1 METGRR
7 FQAQTVK
14 RKRNQFDK
22 LKIMRKKKRKDVYVT
37 GAEGASNTKL
47 IVTDSTTVKIYL
59 Y

>member
-22 LKIMRKKKRKDVYVT
+22 LKILRKKKRKGVT
-37 GAEGASNTKL
+37 AAEGASNTKL